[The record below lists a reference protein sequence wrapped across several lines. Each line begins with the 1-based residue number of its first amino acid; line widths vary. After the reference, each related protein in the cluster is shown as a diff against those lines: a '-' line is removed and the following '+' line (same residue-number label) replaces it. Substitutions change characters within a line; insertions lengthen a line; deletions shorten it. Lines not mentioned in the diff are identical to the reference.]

1 MVQLIVWFR
10 PEFSVN
16 YRDGVF
22 VSPAMQAIAPV
33 NDILH
38 GYPDAQ
44 VEPLFQDNAGAVPEY
59 MQYRYTINFADAD
72 RAQSL
77 QRELQYQKPVEAA
90 YIKPEAEL
98 P

>member
-1 MVQLIVWFR
+1 MVQLVVWFR

-16 YRDGVF
+16 YRGGVF

-44 VEPLFQDNAGAVPEY
+44 VESLFQDGVATLAFLRSIMTQEVSACHTTDNY
-59 MQYRYTINFADAD
+59 Y
-72 RAQSL
+72 
-77 QRELQYQKPVEAA
+77 
-90 YIKPEAEL
+90 
-98 P
+98 

>member
-1 MVQLIVWFR
+1 MVQLVVWFR

-16 YRDGVF
+16 YRNGVF
-22 VSPAMQAIAPV
+22 VSPSMQAIGPV

-44 VEPLFQDNAGAVPEY
+44 VESLFDNNAGTVPEY
-59 MQYRYTINFADAD
+59 MRYRYIIHIVDAG

-77 QRELQYQKPVEAA
+77 QRELQYQKSIEAA